1 MSLYVEEQKF
11 FILYGLFEKD
21 CLKLFANVE
30 TDGFGCFC
38 KASISH
44 RELFI
49 ALVLAGSFS
58 SLLNGS
64 FFMLLVLEMMYQ
76 TIGFITED
84 RCSNR
89 EITEHYDTCDALDH
103 G

>member
-21 CLKLFANVE
+21 WLKLFANVE

-64 FFMLLVLEMMYQ
+64 FFMLLVSLLSLPL
-76 TIGFITED
+76 GAFD
-84 RCSNR
+84 SR
-89 EITEHYDTCDALDH
+89 
-103 G
+103 